1 MKPIYNINGLVHWQQ
16 SEITS
21 RERMQAK
28 FAEDVSGWLRGVNAA
43 WRMDRVE
50 APIMIPRS
58 LINANYTNDDLWVFH
73 QHDAHEP
80 ELVARPET
88 TPSTYAWM
96 VDQLRGHNQIKLPW
110 CVWQSGKSFR
120 AEQDQVL
127 KHMRLKEFYQMEFQC
142 AFSADTAMDYHV
154 ACVEPVRK
162 MLGSAV
168 GLPTRIVE
176 SDRLPSYSLS
186 TMDIEVLIPEPEV
199 LNSPFDR
206 GDHYPY
212 APVNSSG
219 RWMEI
224 CSISKRTDFPIKN
237 KYQTKNKEWKET
249 DILVLEIAIG
259 LDRCVNARGI
269 ADSLV

>member
-96 VDQLRGHNQIKLPW
+96 VDQLQGHNGVKLPW

-142 AFSADTAMDYHV
+142 AYSTDTAMDYHG
-154 ACVEPVRK
+154 ACVEPMRK

-186 TMDIEVLIPEPEV
+186 TLDVEVNTGE
-199 LNSPFDR
+199 
-206 GDHYPY
+206 
-212 APVNSSG
+212 

>member
-16 SEITS
+16 SEIST

-28 FAEDVSGWLRGVNAA
+28 FAEDVHGWLRGVNPA
-43 WRMDRVE
+43 WRVDRVE

-73 QHDAHEP
+73 QHDDHEP

-96 VDQLRGHNQIKLPW
+96 VDQLRGHNQVKLPW

-142 AFSADTAMDYHV
+142 AFSTDTAMDYHA
-154 ACVEPVRK
+154 ACLEPMRK

-176 SDRLPSYSLS
+176 SDRLPSYSLT
-186 TMDIEVLIPEPEV
+186 TMDVEV
-199 LNSPFDR
+199 DT
-206 GDHYPY
+206 GD
-212 APVNSSG
+212 

-259 LDRCVNARGI
+259 LDRCVNAKTISDGNI
-269 ADSLV
+269 